1 MKPLEILQQQADIL
15 IEKGSNQIIQSF
27 QKLDINLSGWEGL
40 NTWDEICVQVQGEYS
55 FEWNLY
61 EDVMDKSAHS
71 FFEKL
76 SYPEKMT
83 IWYNTHEGE
92 LCAEDPDCE
101 PGYNA
106 FDCQIL
112 IKKRLM
118 NKAMDWRNPRIR
130 LYLESR

>member
-1 MKPLEILQQQADIL
+1 MKPLDILQQQADIL
-15 IEKGSNQIIQSF
+15 IEKGANQIIRSF
-27 QKLDINLSGWEGL
+27 QRLDINLSGWEGL

-55 FEWNLY
+55 FDWNLY
-61 EDVMDKSAHS
+61 EVAMDEFAHS

-76 SYPEKMT
+76 SYPEKLT

-106 FDCQIL
+106 IECQDL
-112 IKKRLM
+112 LKRRLM
-118 NKAMDWRNPRIR
+118 HKAMEWCNSRIR